1 MFSEEKFKAKFLQ
14 VWDCLAR
21 RYKGRDIIYAYDLI
35 NEPVEPRRGGRFKW
49 RDLAGEAIRT
59 IRAVDPGKPVVYEPG
74 PWGGPG
80 GFDQLVPLDADRVIY
95 SFHMYLPHEFTHQ
108 FRHKTALSYPGK
120 VRGVMW
126 DKERLRAAMQPAI
139 DFQQDFNVHMY
150 VGEFSAIRWA
160 PNDSA
165 FRYLSDLTDLFEEYQ
180 WDWSYHAFREWAGWS
195 VEHTT
200 DPKDWKPSPTPT
212 DREKLLRKWFALN
225 QRPQAGT
232 RP

>member
-1 MFSEEKFKAKFLQ
+1 
-14 VWDCLAR
+14 
-21 RYKGRDIIYAYDLI
+21 
-35 NEPVEPRRGGRFKW
+35 
-49 RDLAGEAIRT
+49 
-59 IRAVDPGKPVVYEPG
+59 
-74 PWGGPG
+74 
-80 GFDQLVPLDADRVIY
+80 
-95 SFHMYLPHEFTHQ
+95 
-108 FRHKTALSYPGK
+108 
-120 VRGVMW
+120 MW
-126 DKERLRAAMQPAI
+126 DKERLRAALQPAI